1 MKKLVAKRQTK
12 NKPTHPFA
20 LWFLFLSFSPLL
32 PQHNKRNKTAFTKK
46 SWLHATFSG
55 NKKVPTLVPGCS
67 HLLKKISRKQATIK
81 LFPTKRASPLISRG
95 YLRVMMSGE
104 TGAIKNLKSK
114 LCCHEANKQVPQR
127 AHSEKETFGWQLA
140 TNKKIAVRNK
150 SCHLLGNR
158 CTDTTKRKT
167 DGKRACFKD
176 ASFSIHFPQASA
188 NTNGQ
193 DKAMVELRWLSCQ
206 RNSRLLWCQTFY
218 WGVDLLTQKLKRK
231 PTVSVLDSPFPES
244 FVKRWP
250 IFGELQQVFG
260 SHKLLFSLETLWGW
274 GESCNCKRV
283 LVHLSAH
290 QAGTEIAGQRHK
302 FAQK

>member
-104 TGAIKNLKSK
+104 TAAIKNLKSK

-206 RNSRLLWCQTFY
+206 RNSRLLWCQTFFLGGRPFDTEAEKKTHCFSFRFSFPWKFCQKVTY
-218 WGVDLLTQKLKRK
+218 FWGASAGFRLTQTL
-231 PTVSVLDSPFPES
+231 
-244 FVKRWP
+244 
-250 IFGELQQVFG
+250 I
-260 SHKLLFSLETLWGW
+260 SLETLWGW
-274 GESCNCKRV
+274 GESCNC
-283 LVHLSAH
+283 S
-290 QAGTEIAGQRHK
+290 E
-302 FAQK
+302 F